1 MSKQGP
7 PFPSLAVIVIG
18 RNEGARLTGCLN
30 SLAALK
36 ESFENFEVIYVDS
49 NSSDDS
55 IARARSAG
63 ARVLSLSGGPTTAA
77 RGRNVGWRAS
87 DSTFVLFLDGD
98 TVLHP
103 AFVTAALGQFQDP
116 QTAVVW
122 GHRRELAPRASVY
135 NRVLDLDWIYA
146 PGVSQFCGG
155 DALMRRDVLLEIGG
169 YDETLIAGEEPEM
182 CHRITSLGYL
192 IMHIDCPMT
201 AHDLAITSFAQY
213 WKRAMRAGFAYAS
226 VSQRLRGSKFPLWRS
241 ETRRNMVQS
250 LTMLIAPP
258 LAITLSLALR
268 SFLPI
273 AVMTF
278 CVALLIARTARRCS
292 WKCPGDP
299 ITDFLY
305 AVHSHFQQ
313 IPILFGQLK
322 FYRERHGEHHL
333 IEYKKVTR

>member
-1 MSKQGP
+1 MSKQGSP
-7 PFPSLAVIVIG
+7 VASLAVVVIG

-30 SLAALK
+30 SLNALK
-36 ESFENFEVIYVDS
+36 QAFESFEVIYVDS

-55 IARARSAG
+55 ITRARSDG
-63 ARVLSLSGGPTTAA
+63 ARVLVLPPGPTTAA
-77 RGRNVGWRAS
+77 RGRNLGWRAS
-87 DSTFVLFLDGD
+87 HATFVLFLDGD

-103 AFVTAALGQFQDP
+103 SFVAAALEQFQDP

-182 CHRITSLGYL
+182 CHRMTSLGYR

-201 AHDLAITSFAQY
+201 EHDLAITSFHQY

-226 VSQRLRGSKFPLWRS
+226 VSERLRGSKSPLWRS
-241 ETRRNMVQS
+241 ETRRNLVQS
-250 LTMLIAPP
+250 ITMLTAPL
-258 LAITLSLALR
+258 LAIILSLVLR
-268 SFLPI
+268 SFLPV

-278 CVALLIARTARRCS
+278 CVLLLILRTARRCS
-292 WKCPGDP
+292 WKCPGDQL
-299 ITDFLY
+299 TAFLY
-305 AVHSHFQQ
+305 AGHSHLQQ

-322 FYRERHGEHHL
+322 FYRERHGEHQL
-333 IEYKKVTR
+333 IEYKEVTR